1 MRVEK
6 AVGKVGSLGPDE
18 LLALEG
24 SQMGCNFPFT
34 ALIAAIK
41 QQTTET
47 HNLIACGR
55 KQNA

>member
-34 ALIAAIK
+34 ALKAAIK
-41 QQTTET
+41 QQTT
-47 HNLIACGR
+47 
-55 KQNA
+55 